1 MSIKLT
7 YLLKH
12 FWNKESLLS
21 KNQLKIFVF
30 QSQYNTHSNIIN
42 YSNKNVHYELYTND
56 MK

>member
-12 FWNKESLLS
+12 FWNKENLLS
-21 KNQLKIFVF
+21 KNHLKIFVF

-42 YSNKNVHYELYTND
+42 YSNKNVHYKLYTND